1 MARHWIC
8 RLAKSA
14 CWKCCSAGWGGWS
27 ARTSWLITCADGAKK
42 SATTPSRCTSIA
54 CARRSSQVASRSRPF
69 VAWVIV
75 LSDPKQNNPTPAASD
90 SERSLFGEIL
100 DWMLA
105 PLLFVW
111 PLSIAFTHYFANNVA
126 NFPYDQAL
134 REHVAAIA
142 RQVKLVGG
150 KPVLSL
156 PPSARALLRAD
167 ETDNVYFHVM
177 NQGGRLLAGD
187 KDLPR
192 PPVPQEDEALSGEI
206 YMRDAEFNGQDLRVA
221 YTWLAEST
229 MPRDQWIVVE
239 VAETTEKRTQLAN
252 KIVASVILPQF
263 IIIPLAVMLVWFGL
277 SRGLR
282 PLTRLRQT
290 IETREPADLSPI
302 ATRRVPEELEPLV
315 EAFNEMLERMKRN
328 VEAQQRFVADAAH
341 QMRTP
346 LTGLKTQAQLAF
358 RETDPAALRHALR
371 QIATGVDRA
380 GRLINQLL
388 TLARTEGGDVAHQK
402 HEPLD
407 LAQLIREVVEDWVM
421 AAIEKDIDLGYESE
435 GPAMILGN
443 PFLLR
448 ELAKNLI
455 DNALRYTPNGGHV
468 TCRVLATPVT
478 VLLEVE
484 DNGIG
489 ISEEQAE
496 MVFERFYRVDDA
508 TTEGSGL
515 GLAIVQEIAMQ
526 HESVA
531 TLRPNPTGKGA
542 IARVAFAAWHLPL
555 PPPPDPDDFSELY
568 RQTPPIGT

>member
-1 MARHWIC
+1 
-8 RLAKSA
+8 LNS
-14 CWKCCSAGWGGWS
+14 
-27 ARTSWLITCADGAKK
+27 
-42 SATTPSRCTSIA
+42 TPGSET
-54 CARRSSQVASRSRPF
+54 
-69 VAWVIV
+69 
-75 LSDPKQNNPTPAASD
+75 
-90 SERSLFGEIL
+90 ERSLFGEIL

-150 KPVLSL
+150 KPVLTL
-156 PPSARALLRAD
+156 PASARALLRAD
-167 ETDNVYFHVM
+167 ETDSVYFHVVTRD
-177 NQGGRLLAGD
+177 GKLLAGD
-187 KDLPR
+187 KDLPM
-192 PPVPQEDEALSGEI
+192 PGELPEDAALSGDI
-206 YMRDAEFNGQDLRVA
+206 YLRDAEYNGQDLRMA
-221 YTWLAEST
+221 YTLLADPLL
-229 MPRDQWIVVE
+229 PRERWIVVE

-263 IIIPLAVMLVWFGL
+263 VIIPLAVMLVWFGL

-282 PLTRLRQT
+282 PLTRLRHT

-315 EAFNEMLERMKRN
+315 EAFNAMLERMKKN

-346 LTGLKTQAQLAF
+346 LTGLKTQAQFAI
-358 RETDPAALRHALR
+358 RETDPEALRHALR

-380 GRLINQLL
+380 GRLVNQLL
-388 TLARTEGGDVAHQK
+388 TLARTEGGEPAQQR

-407 LAQLIREVVEDWVM
+407 LAYLIRDVVEDWVVQ
-421 AAIEKDIDLGYESE
+421 AIEKGIDLGYEAQ
-435 GPAMILGN
+435 GNGMISGN
-443 PFLLR
+443 AFLLR
-448 ELAKNLI
+448 ELAKNLV
-455 DNALRYTPNGGHV
+455 DNALRYTPAGGHV
-468 TCRVLATPVT
+468 TCRVLGNPDT
-478 VLLEVE
+478 VILEVE
-484 DNGIG
+484 DDGIG

-496 MVFERFYRVDDA
+496 LVFERFYRVDDA

-526 HESVA
+526 HGSRA
-531 TLRPNPTGKGA
+531 TLRPNPRGKGVV
-542 IARVAFAAWHLPL
+542 ARVVFAAWQPPA
-555 PPPPDPDDFSELY
+555 PPPPEPDDFSELY
-568 RQTPPIGT
+568 RQSPPIGT

>member
-1 MARHWIC
+1 M
-8 RLAKSA
+8 
-14 CWKCCSAGWGGWS
+14 
-27 ARTSWLITCADGAKK
+27 
-42 SATTPSRCTSIA
+42 
-54 CARRSSQVASRSRPF
+54 SSTIPGSE
-69 VAWVIV
+69 
-75 LSDPKQNNPTPAASD
+75 T
-90 SERSLFGEIL
+90 ERSLFGEIL

-150 KPVLSL
+150 KPVLTL
-156 PPSARALLRAD
+156 PASARALLRAD
-167 ETDNVYFHVM
+167 ETDSVYFHVVT
-177 NQGGRLLAGD
+177 QSGKLLAGD
-187 KDLPR
+187 KELPM
-192 PPVPQEDEALSGEI
+192 PTLEIADDSPFSGEI
-206 YMRDAEFNGQDLRVA
+206 YLRDAEYNGQDLRMA
-221 YTWLAEST
+221 YTYLADAEL
-229 MPRDQWIVVE
+229 PRERWIIVE

-282 PLTRLRQT
+282 PLTRLRQM

-315 EAFNEMLERMKRN
+315 EAFNAMLERMKKN

-346 LTGLKTQAQLAF
+346 LTGLKTQAQFAM
-358 RETDPAALRHALR
+358 RETDPEALRHALR

-380 GRLINQLL
+380 GRLVNQLL
-388 TLARTEGGDVAHQK
+388 TLARTEGGEPAQQK

-407 LAQLIREVVEDWVM
+407 LAILVREIIEDWVM
-421 AAIEKDIDLGYESE
+421 QALEKEIDLGYETD
-435 GPAMILGN
+435 GPAMIVGN
-443 PFLLR
+443 SFLLR
-448 ELAKNLI
+448 ELVKNLI
-455 DNALRYTPNGGHV
+455 DNALRYTPAGGHV
-468 TCRVLATPVT
+468 TCRILGNSAT

-484 DNGIG
+484 DDGVG

-496 MVFERFYRVDDA
+496 LVFERFYRVDDA

-515 GLAIVQEIAMQ
+515 GLAIVQEIAIQ
-526 HESVA
+526 HGSRA
-531 TLRPNPTGKGA
+531 SLRPNPRGRGA
-542 IARVAFAAWHLPL
+542 VAHVLFAAWE
-555 PPPPDPDDFSELY
+555 PPPPPPPEPDDYSELY
-568 RQTPPIGT
+568 RQSPPIGT

>member
-1 MARHWIC
+1 M
-8 RLAKSA
+8 S
-14 CWKCCSAGWGGWS
+14 
-27 ARTSWLITCADGAKK
+27 
-42 SATTPSRCTSIA
+42 
-54 CARRSSQVASRSRPF
+54 
-69 VAWVIV
+69 
-75 LSDPKQNNPTPAASD
+75 LSNVNET
-90 SERSLFGEIL
+90 ERSLFGEIL

-177 NQGGRLLAGD
+177 SQGGRLLAGD
-187 KDLPR
+187 KDLPK

-239 VAETTEKRTQLAN
+239 VAETTEKRSQLAN

-290 IETREPADLSPI
+290 IEARDPADLSPI

-315 EAFNEMLERMKRN
+315 EAFNAMLERMKKN
-328 VEAQQRFVADAAH
+328 VGVQQRFVADAAH
-341 QMRTP
+341 QLRTP
-346 LTGLKTQAQLAF
+346 LTGLKTQAQFAM
-358 RETDPAALRHALR
+358 RESDPEALHHALR
-371 QIATGVDRA
+371 QIAMGVDRA
-380 GRLINQLL
+380 GRLVNQLL
-388 TLARTEGGDVAHQK
+388 TLARTEGSEAALSQQ
-402 HEPLD
+402 PLD
-407 LAQLIREVVEDWVM
+407 LVVLAREMVEDWVM
-421 AAIEKDIDLGYESE
+421 VALSRNIDLGFEA
-435 GPAMILGN
+435 PKNAMVLGN
-443 PFLLR
+443 AFLLR
-448 ELAKNLI
+448 ELVKNLL
-455 DNALRYTPNGGHV
+455 DNALRYTPSGGHV
-468 TCRVLATPVT
+468 TCRILSGPNQ
-478 VLLEVE
+478 VLLEIE
-484 DNGIG
+484 DDGIG

-496 MVFERFYRVDDA
+496 LVFERFYRVDDA
-508 TTEGSGL
+508 ATEGSGL
-515 GLAIVQEIAMQ
+515 GLAIVQEIAQQ
-526 HESVA
+526 HGA
-531 TLRPNPTGKGA
+531 HAALRPNPKGKGA
-542 IARVAFAAWHLPL
+542 VARVPFPAWYPPL
-555 PPPPDPDDFSELY
+555 PPQGPPDDFSELY
-568 RQTPPIGT
+568 RQSPPIGT